1 MLCVYLPA
9 ENLLVYIYLTALER
23 SLSVTMPIL
32 FRVYYQR
39 DQSCGLVAPRD
50 VAVLTVL
57 HRKWLV
63 RVRALE

>member
-1 MLCVYLPA
+1 MYLPA
-9 ENLLVYIYLTALER
+9 ENLLLVYIYLTALER

-57 HRKWLV
+57 QRKWLV
-63 RVRALE
+63 RGVRALE